1 MRIRAAAAFAES
13 GNMLLRTV
21 SDPADQRDT
30 RSAPIDLLAQRPL
43 RAIVSLAAPTT
54 AVMLIA
60 ALSNVLH
67 TYFVSRLGADAIAA
81 VSLVFPIALIMM
93 TVVSG
98 GLGAGVAS
106 GVARALGAGRAD
118 DARAVAEHAFAI
130 AALLSIAGTAATE
143 LGGRVLFHAMGGQGA
158 VLEQA
163 TLFARVLFGGL
174 LITVSVGTFD
184 SILRGAGNVRIP
196 ALCSTLSLVLQIA
209 LTPLFMFVGGLG
221 LIGAPLATLTGQF
234 IGLVP
239 RVAYVFGGRGHF
251 RPHIVPRR
259 FSAAHLGEILRVG
272 VPASLSALLNY
283 VALVVLT
290 STVARYGTHYLAGYG
305 LGTRLDFVLFSLG
318 FGVAAAA
325 LTLVGM
331 AGGAGRRDLVVRY
344 VVRSSLLATGVV
356 AIPAMLV
363 TWRPALWLG
372 LFTTDA
378 DIQAVGTRYFRWVG
392 PSYLFMVISMVV
404 ASAFQGLGRAT
415 APLTVMIARV
425 LLVVTAALVAA
436 RVLAMPADAVF
447 AVIAGGNVCA
457 CLALIALFRSGFRR
471 E

>member
-1 MRIRAAAAFAES
+1 MP
-13 GNMLLRTV
+13 
-21 SDPADQRDT
+21 DPAADHRGP
-30 RSAPIDLLAQRPL
+30 RLAPIGLLAQHPL

-67 TYFVSRLGADAIAA
+67 TYFVSRLGGDAIAA

-106 GVARALGAGRAD
+106 GVARALGAGRSD
-118 DARAVAEHAFAI
+118 DARAVAEHAFAV
-130 AALLSIAGTAATE
+130 AALLSVAGTAATE
-143 LGGRVLFHAMGGQGA
+143 LGGRAVFRAMGGQGA

-163 TLFARVLFGGL
+163 TQFARVLFGGL
-174 LITVSVGTFD
+174 LITISVGTFD
-184 SILRGAGNVRIP
+184 SILRGTGNVRIP

-209 LTPLFMFVGGLG
+209 LTPLFMFVAGLG
-221 LIGAPLATLTGQF
+221 LIGAPLATLTGQL

-239 RVAYVFGGRGHF
+239 RLVYVFGGRAHF
-251 RPHIVPRR
+251 RPRLVPHRY
-259 FSAAHLGEILRVG
+259 SATHLGEILRIG

-331 AGGAGRRDLVVRY
+331 ASGAGRRDLVARY
-344 VVRSSLLATGVV
+344 VAQSSLLAAGVV
-356 AIPAMLV
+356 AIPAVLV

-372 LFTTDA
+372 LFTSAA
-378 DIQAVGTRYFRWVG
+378 DIEAVGASYFHFVG
-392 PSYLFMVISMVV
+392 PSYLFMVTSMIV

-415 APLTVMIARV
+415 VPLTVMVVRV
-425 LLVVTAALVAA
+425 LLVVAAALVAA
-436 RVLAMPADAVF
+436 RGLGMSADAVF
-447 AVIAGGNVCA
+447 AVIAAGNVA
-457 CLALIALFRSGFRR
+457 GCLALVALFYAAVRQPAQ
-471 E
+471 